1 MSIELPAALL
11 YIFAAVAEVPI
22 LNVPSIPTVI
32 PLLFLMLNAKSVVL
46 IVSDLK
52 NLPEST
58 SMPPT
63 FKALAR
69 VAVPNIIG
77 SKPPTNAAISGAVL
91 GSDILIPE
99 RIILN
104 PDIIVL
110 GVKLS
115 LLKIITGMSAM

>member
-1 MSIELPAALL
+1 M
-11 YIFAAVAEVPI
+11 
-22 LNVPSIPTVI
+22 LNVPSMPTVI
-32 PLLFLMLNAKSVVL
+32 PLLFLTLNAKSVVL

-52 NLPEST
+52 NLPESI
-58 SMPPT
+58 SIPPT
-63 FKALAR
+63 FNALAR

-77 SKPPTNAAISGAVL
+77 SKPPTNAAISGAVP
-91 GSDILIPE
+91 GSDIFIPE

-104 PDIIVL
+104 PGIMVL